1 MRPPAELDR
10 AALDR
15 KEARARPVLSVF
27 ELQARPWLVGG
38 ALILADRCLAPIVA
52 FLASL
57 PAGAAVLVDYPALV
71 DHLDALRARRAWRL
85 TDPGGEWAMRESP
98 QDGADEAGLVARAV
112 AGDRRAYD
120 ALAGQALL
128 KLRATVGRLLGNP
141 DEAEDV
147 VQQALLR
154 GWGSLGGF
162 GGRARFS
169 TWLCSI
175 GVRVALDHLRQA
187 KRWRAGA
194 QLLYADAC
202 RDDDSRAASLVGA
215 LHSPGAAFDA
225 REHIAFCLVCVGRSL
240 PADAHVAVV
249 SRDLLGMSNEEG
261 AEATGLSRGAFRHRL
276 AEGRALLVERFEGL
290 CALVNQEGPC
300 WQCAGLR
307 QVAPPDRRGDDPPVL
322 PGATASASERHQ
334 ARVAIA
340 KAADLAG
347 PSHALHDL
355 MLRSICALEEAG
367 WGDEAHAGA
376 CGPPDPE
383 A

>member
-1 MRPPAELDR
+1 MKSTPQEER
-10 AALDR
+10 AD
-15 KEARARPVLSVF
+15 
-27 ELQARPWLVGG
+27 
-38 ALILADRCLAPIVA
+38 AD
-52 FLASL
+52 
-57 PAGAAVLVDYPALV
+57 
-71 DHLDALRARRAWRL
+71 
-85 TDPGGEWAMRESP
+85 
-98 QDGADEAGLVARAV
+98 LVARAV
-112 AGDRRAYD
+112 AGDRVAYD
-120 ALAGQALL
+120 TLVGPALP

-141 DEAEDV
+141 DETEDV
-147 VQQALLR
+147 VQQTLLR

-162 GGRARFS
+162 AGRSRFS

-175 GVRVALDHLRQA
+175 GVRIGLDHLRQA
-187 KRWRAGA
+187 RRWRAGA

-215 LHSPGAAFDA
+215 MHSPGAAFDA

-249 SRDLLGMSNEEG
+249 SRDLLGMSIEEG
-261 AEATGLSRGAFRHRL
+261 AEATGMSRGAFRHRL
-276 AEGRALLVERFEGL
+276 AEGRALLVERYEGL

-307 QVAPPDRRGDDPPVL
+307 QVAPPDRRGDDPPAL
-322 PGATASASERHQ
+322 PGTTTSATERHQ

-355 MLRSICALEEAG
+355 MARSICALEESG
-367 WGDEAHAGA
+367 WGDEAQAGT
-376 CGPPDPE
+376 CGPPELE